1 MSTITPSATV
11 GPFFLFGLVP
21 STLGGTDLITNN
33 LVTPDVSGER
43 LRIEG
48 RVLDGDGAAVPDA
61 LIEIWQADGAGR
73 YAHAQDGRARPNT
86 SFRGFGRAATD
97 DQGRYAFETVKPGA
111 VVGPNGT
118 LQAPH
123 VLVNLF
129 ARGLLTHLTTRI
141 YFADEPANAT
151 DAILEL
157 VPEERRRTLVAR
169 REDRN
174 GAPVYAFDF
183 VLQGE
188 DETVFFE
195 A

>member
-21 STLGGTDLITNN
+21 STLGGTDLITND

-43 LRIEG
+43 IRIEG

-73 YAHAQDGRARPNT
+73 YAHTQDGRARPNAA
-86 SFRGFGRAATD
+86 FRGFGRAATD
-97 DQGRYAFETVKPGA
+97 GDGRYAFETIKPGA
-111 VVGPNGT
+111 VPGPNGT
-118 LQAPH
+118 MQAPH
-123 VLVNLF
+123 ILVNLF

-141 YFADEPANAT
+141 YFADEPTNAT
-151 DAILEL
+151 DAILAL
-157 VPEERRRTLVAR
+157 VPEERRRTLMAR

-174 GAPVYAFDF
+174 RAPVYAFDF
-183 VLQGE
+183 VLQGQ